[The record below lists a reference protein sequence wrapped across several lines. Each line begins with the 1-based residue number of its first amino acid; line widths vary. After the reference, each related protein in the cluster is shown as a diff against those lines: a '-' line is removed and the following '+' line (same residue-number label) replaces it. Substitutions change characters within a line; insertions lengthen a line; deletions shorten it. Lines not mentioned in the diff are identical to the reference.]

1 MENLTRLVNSP
12 SLNECFDYNEN
23 NDVKSFQMFY
33 QCIKEKEKH
42 SKTKQAPLFL
52 NQNSNQSGLIET
64 AQPHTHESPKV
75 AQSKLHDTE

>member
-1 MENLTRLVNSP
+1 MENLKKLVNSP

-42 SKTKQAPLFL
+42 AKPKAIQVPIYL
-52 NQNSNQSGLIET
+52 N
-64 AQPHTHESPKV
+64 
-75 AQSKLHDTE
+75 